1 MALPWFSVRRAAA
14 EIATLTM
21 STLSSEGGGHS
32 GLSPQA
38 PVRPT
43 QSSRHA
49 RAVKI
54 AARIG
59 LRPVRND
66 GHRSKRRAGCVIP
79 PNIVRPLQFAPLSG
93 WSALAHDLCAL
104 APVALDPTPLVV
116 LPPPRLE
123 MRGISGEALP
133 PALGGLAYAPHSSTR
148 RVASRHRDDD
158 GLDSELTSLVCGRGP
173 SSQAWLGATP
183 APRGRPPSP
192 RTNGSTERSP
202 ETINSDLAPCGG
214 CHTRSCQHL

>member
-1 MALPWFSVRRAAA
+1 MSAEDVEPQCGRWVMALPWFSVRRAAA

-32 GLSPQA
+32 GLPPQA

-66 GHRSKRRAGCVIP
+66 GHRSKRRAGLRNPAEHRASSPIRTSLGVVSSGTRLVCTGTRGAR
-79 PNIVRPLQFAPLSG
+79 PNSSGCAAATSARDAWNLWRSSATCSRWSGVRPSF
-93 WSALAHDLCAL
+93 
-104 APVALDPTPLVV
+104 VDP
-116 LPPPRLE
+116 
-123 MRGISGEALP
+123 
-133 PALGGLAYAPHSSTR
+133 
-148 RVASRHRDDD
+148 
-158 GLDSELTSLVCGRGP
+158 
-173 SSQAWLGATP
+173 
-183 APRGRPPSP
+183 
-192 RTNGSTERSP
+192 
-202 ETINSDLAPCGG
+202 PCGQPA
-214 CHTRSCQHL
+214 S